1 MTTSGTNSRRPSTTA
16 IQTGSAPCAAC
27 LWNCTDIMPSAL
39 CDDLSG
45 PHGGTY
51 AQAARAIA
59 EMDRMSPEGTL
70 KLRRDRVPE
79 SDEE

>member
-1 MTTSGTNSRRPSTTA
+1 
-16 IQTGSAPCAAC
+16 
-27 LWNCTDIMPSAL
+27 MPSAL

-70 KLRRDRVPE
+70 KLRGHRVPE